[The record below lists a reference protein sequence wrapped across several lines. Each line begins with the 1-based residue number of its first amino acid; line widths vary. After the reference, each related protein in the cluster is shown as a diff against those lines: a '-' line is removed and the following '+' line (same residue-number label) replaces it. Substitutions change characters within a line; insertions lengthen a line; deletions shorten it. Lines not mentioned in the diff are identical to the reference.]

1 MSERE
6 QLEQAII
13 IQESLRSALGD
24 AMVDAT
30 IAALRQKLA
39 QLESQPPVEQ
49 RKQATVLFGDIS
61 GYTAMSET
69 LDAEEVKD
77 MMNELW
83 AQLDKSIT
91 DHGGT
96 VVAHMGDGVM
106 AVWGAQT
113 AQEDDPE
120 RAIRSALDMQA
131 AVGSFVSTTLYD
143 GGRIR
148 QDAGDTP
155 RLRMRIGIN
164 TGPVI
169 LGTVGS
175 TNEFTALGDTTNLA
189 SRLEHAAPIGGIL
202 IDHDTYRQVRGAFDV
217 QRLDPISVKGKVEP
231 IQVYLVERAK
241 PRAFR
246 VGTRGVEGVE
256 TRMIG
261 RHSELECLLDTLQSV
276 IDDHQAHVVTVLGE
290 AGLGKSRLLYEFD
303 NRVELMPERI
313 RVFTA
318 RATESTRG
326 LPYSL
331 VRDLFSFRFEI
342 LDSDPPVVARE
353 KLEQG
358 MVACFGAGEETLM
371 RAHFIGHLIGLDFS
385 ASPYLSGILN
395 DVKQIRDRAFH
406 YGTQFFAAVARE
418 KVAALYLDDLHW
430 ADDESLDF
438 VDHVA
443 RTCTEAHLLILCL
456 SRPTLLERRPA
467 WGTGQGVCDQLRLLP
482 LSKSESQ
489 QLVEEILRQAENVPQ
504 DLRDLV
510 VSGAEGNPF
519 YLEEL
524 IKMLIDQKVIEP
536 GEEQWRVDVSRLAQV
551 RVPPT
556 LTGVLQAR
564 LDGLMVWEKTFLQR
578 ASIVGRAFWDSAV
591 EHLKAEVVETRSDT
605 DNRNALTALESLR
618 HKELI
623 YWRAESAFAGTNE
636 YIFKH
641 TMLRDVTYESVLKR
655 ERRAYHRKIA
665 EWLVERSGE
674 RAGQYAATIAEHYER
689 AGEVERAVQWYGRAG
704 QQAREA
710 FAPATAIGFYRKA
723 LEFSS
728 AARVDPA
735 SAAALGA
742 QRLQWYE
749 GLAEALWWE
758 ARFTEA
764 VEAYTAM
771 REAAETE
778 DNALAQARACNGLAL
793 VQEKLGD
800 NRASL
805 ESAKCAEQFAGA
817 STPTPESM
825 VELAAALN
833 RQGSVLYRL
842 GEVTA
847 GMAMGER
854 ALVLSTE
861 LGHSGRRE
869 RAGGLRALGIGHVML
884 GHYEQAYSYFEQAQA
899 LYRELGDRRG
909 VSNMLSSMGESARH
923 CGDYLDAVRLYQE
936 ALTIARDI
944 GERAGQ
950 IICLNNLAGAR
961 LGLGHYAEA
970 EPDLRQVISMAGP
983 SGHQVLTET
992 YSFLAAAC
1000 LGQGKVDEALEAA
1013 QHALSLGQR
1022 TENHELIAEAWRT
1035 LGLIAARLPQPIT
1048 IENQSFDAAACF
1060 NESLRLF
1067 TESGMQAERAR
1078 TLRDWARYEQRRGMR
1093 EQAFSMMEES
1103 RQIFT
1108 RLGMD
1113 RELEKMDEQGE
1124 GRKPESGES
1133 VDTPSA

>member
-1 MSERE
+1 MAERE

-49 RKQATVLFGDIS
+49 RKQATVLFADIS
-61 GYTAMSET
+61 GYTAISET

-83 AQLDKSIT
+83 AQLDKAIT
-91 DHGGT
+91 DQGGT

-120 RAIRSALDMQA
+120 RAIRAALKMQEE
-131 AVGSFVSTTLYD
+131 VGGFVSATLCGD
-143 GGRIR
+143 VSIR
-148 QDAGDTP
+148 QNADDAP

-202 IDHDTYRQVRGAFDV
+202 IAHDTYRQVRGAFEV
-217 QRLDPISVKGKVEP
+217 QPLDPINVKGKSEP

-261 RHSELECLLDTLQSV
+261 RHRELESLLEALQSV
-276 IDDHQAHVVTVLGE
+276 IDDHKSRMVSVLGE
-290 AGLGKSRLLYEFD
+290 AGLGKTRLLYEFD
-303 NRVELMPERI
+303 SRVELLPERI
-313 RVFTA
+313 QVFTA

-331 VRDLFSFRFEI
+331 VRDLFAFRFEI
-342 LDSDPPVVARE
+342 PDSDPPAVARE

-358 MVACFGAGEETLM
+358 MIACFGEDEDALM

-385 ASPYLSGILN
+385 ASPYLSGIIH
-395 DVKQIRDRAFH
+395 DVKQIRDLAFH
-406 YGTQFFAAVARE
+406 YAAQFFDAVARE
-418 KVAALYLDDLHW
+418 QVVALYLDDLHW

-438 VDHVA
+438 VEYVA
-443 RTCTEAHLLILCL
+443 RNCENAHLLFLCL
-456 SRPTLLERRPA
+456 SRPTLLEQRPS
-467 WGTGQGVCDQLRLLP
+467 WGLGLAGGVRLRLLP
-482 LSKSESQ
+482 LSEPESRL
-489 QLVEEILRQAENVPQ
+489 LVEEILRQAENVPQ
-504 DLRDLV
+504 ELRDLV
-510 VSGAEGNPF
+510 VGGAEGNPF

-536 GEEQWRVDVSRLAQV
+536 GEEQWHVDVSRLAQV

-564 LDGLMVWEKTFLQR
+564 LDGLLVWEKNVLQR
-578 ASIVGRAFWDSAV
+578 ASIVGREFWDSAV
-591 EHLKAEVVETRSDT
+591 EHLKFEVAGTRSEPD
-605 DNRNALTALESLR
+605 DRNAPTILEALR

-623 YWRAESAFAGTNE
+623 YWRSASAFAGTNE

-641 TMLRDVTYESVLKR
+641 TLLRDVTYESVLKR
-655 ERRAYHRKIA
+655 ERRMYHKRIA

-674 RAGQYAATIAEHYER
+674 RVNQYAATIAEHHER
-689 AGEVERAVQWYGRAG
+689 AGELEQAGQWYGRAG

-710 FAPATAIGFYRKA
+710 FAPVTAIGFYRKA

-728 AARVDPA
+728 GGRVDMAGTAP
-735 SAAALGA
+735 GGGPE
-742 QRLQWYE
+742 RLEWYE
-749 GLAEALWWE
+749 GLAEALWWQ
-758 ARFTEA
+758 ARFGEA
-764 VEAYTAM
+764 VEAYAAM
-771 REAAETE
+771 REAAERE
-778 DNALAQARACNGLAL
+778 GDVLAEARACNGLAL
-793 VQEKLGD
+793 VQEKQGD

-805 ESAKCAEQFAGA
+805 ESAKCAERLAGG
-817 STPTPESM
+817 SDPTPEAM
-825 VELAAALN
+825 TELAAALN

-842 GEVTA
+842 GEVAA
-847 GMAMGER
+847 GMSKGEQ
-854 ALVLSTE
+854 ALVISTA
-861 LGHSGRRE
+861 LGPSGRRQ
-869 RAGGLRALGIGHVML
+869 RAGGLRALGVAYVMQ
-884 GHYEQAYSYFEQAQA
+884 GHYEQAYPYLEQARD
-899 LYRELGDRRG
+899 LYGELGDQRG
-909 VSNMLSSMGESARH
+909 VSNMLITMGEIVRLR
-923 CGDYLDAVRLYQE
+923 GDYPAAVKLYEE
-936 ALTIARDI
+936 ALEIARDI
-944 GERAGQ
+944 GERTGQ
-950 IICLNNLAGAR
+950 IICLNNLAGVR
-961 LGLGHYAEA
+961 VGLGDYDEAEA
-970 EPDLRQVISMAGP
+970 DLRQVISMAGP
-983 SGHQVLTET
+983 ASYQVLAET
-992 YSFLAAAC
+992 YSFLATAC
-1000 LGQGKVDEALEAA
+1000 LGLGKVEEALEAA
-1013 QHALSLGQR
+1013 QYSLSLGQR
-1022 TENHELIAEAWRT
+1022 TENHELIADAWRA
-1035 LGLIAARLPQPIT
+1035 LGLVAARLPQPIT
-1048 IENQSFDAAACF
+1048 IENQSFDATACF
-1060 NESLRLF
+1060 KESLRLF

-1078 TLRDWARYEQRRGMR
+1078 TLRDWARYEQGRGMI
-1093 EQAFSMMEES
+1093 EEAHSMMEES
-1103 RQIFT
+1103 RRIFAS
-1108 RLGMD
+1108 LGM
-1113 RELEKMDEQGE
+1113 
-1124 GRKPESGES
+1124 ESK
-1133 VDTPSA
+1133 D